1 MFNRGHNTFPYLGI
15 SCRFCKL
22 SEIMCC
28 YVVFPFQMMN
38 FSAIEGEKKVLN
50 SAKDVSKGAISFL
63 CLNRLHN
70 GIHSINQQ
78 PLAHLKA

>member
-1 MFNRGHNTFPYLGI
+1 MLNRGHDIFPYLGI

-22 SEIMCC
+22 SEFVCC

-38 FSAIEGEKKVLN
+38 FPAIEGEKKVLN

-78 PLAHLKA
+78 PSAHLRA